1 MRSFRQGLD
10 KAEQATREEDEVGEM
25 SLFKGAIRRRET
37 PRQTQTAE
45 AFEAHVPEQYSQS
58 THGSYL
64 ERLPAEVIVK
74 ILAFLDASSLFN
86 ISFVSKRFH
95 DLANNNALWCV
106 LYACEIEKKKWRPR
120 MCVATKAVGTTGV
133 PEKPEGYWK
142 KLLLKEMAGYRDTMW
157 RTELRHMNP
166 RTGMPALT
174 EQVLRRLHIQWE
186 ITLST
191 KNGSEC
197 VFEQTRM
204 FFEDSSVTVCWNQ
217 GINFPHI
224 FHVNSI
230 QLHGVMGPSLPT
242 SGSRPRWR
250 SLICKALMNRTVQ
263 WKFLGVDRHVKLLL
277 FGDGIIVG
285 IWRGNWKIA
294 FIMVSLHFHKLIE
307 RSLLGSQFCPY
318 IPTQDKAFD
327 PDCSHHGYTLHV
339 TLHNTV
345 CQIMCLRF
353 SPLFASRVTSPGDKW
368 QLSAI
373 AFSDVSEHIPVGK
386 ISLPW
391 QTEGLHEA
399 VERCCL
405 MTLTVLDEGQRPFWC
420 VSSPVK
426 IHFSKHKAVD
436 LDYEGEQFLLLYEDK
451 EGKIKMTF
459 VWMEEIQQYFLVQLI
474 VKFPAAKVRKHF
486 GGEY

>member
-1 MRSFRQGLD
+1 MHSFREGLD

-37 PRQTQTAE
+37 PRQTAV
-45 AFEAHVPEQYSQS
+45 AFNAYVPELFSQS
-58 THGSYL
+58 RHGNYL
-64 ERLPAEVIVK
+64 ERLPVEVIVK

-86 ISFVSKRFH
+86 ISFVSKRFN
-95 DLANNNALWCV
+95 DLANSNALWCV

-120 MCVATKAVGTTGV
+120 MCVATHAVSTTGV

-157 RTELRHMNP
+157 KSELRHMNP
-166 RTGMPALT
+166 HTGMPALT
-174 EQVLRRLHIQWE
+174 EQVLRRLNIRWE
-186 ITLST
+186 ITLT
-191 KNGSEC
+191 KKDGREF

-204 FFEDSSVTVCWNQ
+204 FYEDSSVTVCWK

-224 FHVNSI
+224 FRVNSI

-242 SGSRPRWR
+242 SGNWPRWR
-250 SLICKALMNRTVQ
+250 SLICKALMKRTVQ
-263 WKFLGVDRHVKLLL
+263 WTFLGVDRHVKLLH

-327 PDCSHHGYTLHV
+327 PDRSHHGYTLYV

-353 SPLFASRVTSPGDKW
+353 SPLFASRVTSPENKW
-368 QLSAI
+368 QLSAMD
-373 AFSDVSEHIPVGK
+373 FSDVSEHIPVGK

-405 MTLTVLDEGQRPFWC
+405 MTLTVLDEGQCPFWC
-420 VSSPVK
+420 VSSPVR
-426 IHFSKHKAVD
+426 IHACKHKAVD
-436 LDYEGEQFLLLYEDK
+436 LDYEGEQLLLIYEDE

-459 VWMEEIQQYFLVQLI
+459 VWMEEIQQYFLVRLI
-474 VKFPAAKVRKHF
+474 VKFPAAKVKKHF
-486 GGEY
+486 GKKY